1 MKATTKMDATTYMKE
16 RVDDQINWLDGK
28 SGKNQRFYKRLRL
41 IVIILS
47 VLIPFATGYIG
58 NWDGKIDE
66 ALKFSIGIAGVL
78 IAAIEGIQSLFK
90 YQDNWVS
97 YRVTAE
103 TLKQEKML
111 YLTKSGIYANS
122 KMNFQSF
129 VTRIEGILNGENQ
142 QWLQNMLEN
151 KNSNDEGEEEAV

>member
-1 MKATTKMDATTYMKE
+1 MNEATYMKE

-41 IVIILS
+41 IVILLS

-58 NWDGKIDE
+58 NWEGNIDE
-66 ALKFSIGIAGVL
+66 ILKFSIGMAGVI

-111 YLTKSGIYANS
+111 YLTKSGIYANN
-122 KMNFQSF
+122 KTNFQAF
-129 VTRIEGILNGENQ
+129 VSRIEGILNGENQ
-142 QWLQNMLEN
+142 QWLQNMLEEN
-151 KNSNDEGEEEAV
+151 NNEVGEENA

>member
-1 MKATTKMDATTYMKE
+1 MDEATYMKE
-16 RVDDQINWLDGK
+16 RVDDQINWLDRK
-28 SGKNQRFYKRLRL
+28 SGTNQRFYKRLRL

-47 VLIPFATGYIG
+47 VTIPFATGYIG
-58 NWDGKIDE
+58 NWKDSIDDI
-66 ALKFSIGIAGVL
+66 LKLSIGIAGVL

-111 YLTKSGIYANS
+111 YLTKSGIYANNN
-122 KMNFQSF
+122 MNFQSF
-129 VTRIEGILNGENQ
+129 VTRVEGILSGESQ

-151 KNSNDEGEEEAV
+151 KDNNNDSGEEAA

>member
-1 MKATTKMDATTYMKE
+1 MNEATYMKE

-28 SGKNQRFYKRLRL
+28 SGKNQKFYKRLRL

-47 VLIPFATGYIG
+47 VLIPFATGYIDHWEG
-58 NWDGKIDE
+58 NIDE
-66 ALKFSIGIAGVL
+66 ILKFSIGISGVI

-111 YLTKSGIYANS
+111 YLTKSGIYANN
-122 KMNFQSF
+122 KTNFQSF

-142 QWLQNMLEN
+142 QWLQNMLDEN
-151 KNSNDEGEEEAV
+151 NGEIEEAVV